1 MTVINISELTT
12 ADSDVV
18 RLVLEAQGERAVA
31 FDIGG
36 VLLDGGLMS
45 SAGEDA
51 AFLALEERFGIP
63 RAVGAQIWCD
73 LLDASERG
81 EIAEAV
87 VFETLAAAGDDCD
100 PNLIRQTLLDMP
112 RPVSNTVTILETL
125 HERGWRTAAA
135 SNHLMGWAAEW
146 KRRFSWFEL
155 LDTVVISSDIGVR
168 KPSDEFF
175 AELSRRMGVTGAW
188 FIDDRLE
195 NIQGAERSGFRGI
208 WVAPDGM
215 WVARNA
221 SAMSASS

>member
-1 MTVINISELTT
+1 MQGVNHT
-12 ADSDVV
+12 AVSSDDVM
-18 RLVLEAQGERAVA
+18 RLMLEAQGERAVA

-112 RPVSNTVTILETL
+112 RPVSNTVAILETL

-146 KRRFSWFEL
+146 RNRFSWFDL
-155 LDTVVISSDIGVR
+155 LDTVVISSDIGAR

-188 FIDDRLE
+188 FVDDRLE
-195 NIQGAERSGFRGI
+195 NVQGAERSGFRGI

-215 WVARNA
+215 WYPRNTYA
-221 SAMSASS
+221 ISASL